1 MKIVRRDHSISLMDR
16 SKTRKLEARKPGAG
30 GSGRALVGCV
40 IDVELGSLAKSFTG
54 DQILTS

>member
-16 SKTRKLEARKPGAG
+16 SNTRKLDGRNPGAG
-30 GSGRALVGCV
+30 GSGRELVGCV

-54 DQILTS
+54 DQILNS